1 MRGGREKSGEDMSDY
16 ISIWDNGSLI
26 LQLKN

>member
-1 MRGGREKSGEDMSDY
+1 MRGGREKSGEDKRAY

-26 LQLKN
+26 LQLRN